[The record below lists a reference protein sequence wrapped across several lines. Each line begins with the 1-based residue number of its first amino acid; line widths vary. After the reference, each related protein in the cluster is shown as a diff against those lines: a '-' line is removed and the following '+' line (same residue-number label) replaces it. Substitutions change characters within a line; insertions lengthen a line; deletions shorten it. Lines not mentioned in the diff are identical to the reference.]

1 MGAETTV
8 WVEVEVLMKIWRE
21 SRGVTGADALDN
33 AKVNVGERLT
43 GRYSYTL
50 DDTEEDNE

>member
-8 WVEVEVLMKIWRE
+8 WVEVEVLIKIWRA

-43 GRYSYTL
+43 GRYSYSL
-50 DDTEEDNE
+50 DDTEEE